1 MAKKGTTK
9 KTTKTVE
16 TVETLDVPVVAM
28 EDKLQTEIID
38 NVTNE
43 ISEISAKMENIQPTE
58 EIVET
63 IMTAKPEEAQEIIAK
78 EVEKIENLE
87 REIQSKIDDIVNK
100 NPEVVKALKKATP
113 RFTNFWNGMEF

>member
-1 MAKKGTTK
+1 MAKKGTTTK
-9 KTTKTVE
+9 KTKADE

-28 EDKLQTEIID
+28 EEKLQTAIIE

-43 ISEISAKMENIQPTE
+43 ISEISAKMKNIQPTE

-63 IMTAKPEEAQEIIAK
+63 IMSAEPEDAQEIITK

-87 REIQSKIDDIVNK
+87 REIQSKIDDIINK
-100 NPEVVKALKKATP
+100 NPEVVKAMKKANP
-113 RFTNFWNGMEF
+113 RFTNFWNGIEY

>member
-58 EIVET
+58 EIVEA
-63 IMTAKPEEAQEIIAK
+63 IMTAKSEDAQEIIAK

-100 NPEVVKALKKATP
+100 NPEVVKTMKKVVP

>member
-1 MAKKGTTK
+1 MAKKGTTTK
-9 KTTKTVE
+9 KTKVDE

-28 EDKLQTEIID
+28 EEKLQTAIIE

-43 ISEISAKMENIQPTE
+43 ISEISAKMKNIQPTE

-63 IMTAKPEEAQEIIAK
+63 IMSAEPEDAQEIITK

-87 REIQSKIDDIVNK
+87 REIQSKIDDIINK
-100 NPEVVKALKKATP
+100 NPEVVKAMKKANP
-113 RFTNFWNGMEF
+113 RFTNFWNGIEY